1 MPRKSVDQRA
11 AKYKNKLDPDWIRK
25 KLEQNRDTMVTAQA
39 SAAEK
44 LAALD
49 LRVKAV
55 VNDED
60 IPLFSHVLYLD
71 FAREVFRLVERH
83 YGGKGLTR
91 EVRIKIYDWKERGGS
106 EPILK
111 RIVYEAFGLTV

>member
-1 MPRKSVDQRA
+1 MPRKSADQRIT
-11 AKYKNKLDPDWIRK
+11 KYKNKLDPDWVK
-25 KLEQNRDTMVTAQA
+25 KSLELNRDAMVTAQT

-106 EPILK
+106 EPILN
-111 RIVYEAFGLTV
+111 RIVYEVFGLTV

>member
-1 MPRKSVDQRA
+1 MPRKSADQRVE
-11 AKYKNKLDPDWIRK
+11 KYKNKLDPDWVK
-25 KLEQNRDTMVTAQA
+25 KQLEQNRNSMVTAQV

-71 FAREVFRLVERH
+71 FAREVASIARLAPFVARH
-83 YGGKGLTR
+83 R
-91 EVRIKIYDWKERGGS
+91 EPEQ
-106 EPILK
+106 L
-111 RIVYEAFGLTV
+111 